1 MLTCCIA
8 HTGQFISLGLSFF
21 TYIVEVKVNITQ
33 SCPTLCDPMDHTV
46 LGILQAR
53 ILEWVALPFSRGSSQ
68 PMDRTRVSRI
78 AGGFFTSW
86 ATRDTHPYL
95 DAFFFFFLPDCSKWS
110 CKNTNQIVLLVR
122 LNPKHQNPSQG
133 LMTLGVLVHV
143 CSLTVRLCTTT
154 VALRVPATLVFYSS
168 CSLCFFSTSGSSD
181 LQFLWCKRLLSSPL
195 PLLNSYFSFSFQL
208 EYHLFTNTFPDL
220 LCFSAGHIHR
230 VMALCFLWLHI
241 YCHCRG
247 L

>member
-1 MLTCCIA
+1 MCN
-8 HTGQFISLGLSFF
+8 S
-21 TYIVEVKVNITQ
+21 
-33 SCPTLCDPMDHTV
+33 
-46 LGILQAR
+46 LQAHGPYSP
-53 ILEWVALPFSRGSSQ
+53 WNSPGQNTAVGSRSLLQGIFPTQGSN
-68 PMDRTRVSRI
+68 PGLHIASR
-78 AGGFFTSW
+78 FFTSW

-230 VMALCFLWLHI
+230 VMALCFVWLHI